1 MTNPVLEIPID
12 TEKDNLFFV
21 YFLYNSLGDVLY
33 IGKTINLR
41 ARMRQHFVAELMK
54 IEPWREAVDRNR
66 IVTVKCNNACDMDLY
81 ETYFINKYKPIYN
94 KDKIFNSVPSFEF
107 PYVEPVT
114 YSFKLKVI
122 VGNGSFKDNCIR
134 YAENEQDREILATKF
149 PLIKQA
155 YDKLGV
161 ARIKSLGY
169 LQDRLIEELHF
180 KDIKTQELLK
190 IDIQK
195 TLIKGQV
202 YRLSELKDLMNNL
215 YGKYD
220 INKKGKA
227 IDVGNYVSI
236 KIKSLRE
243 GRTTIKVV
251 EIL

>member
-1 MTNPVLEIPID
+1 MTNHILEIPMD
-12 TEKDNLFFV
+12 AENDNLFFV
-21 YFLYNSLGDVLY
+21 YFLYNSLGDILY

-41 ARMRQHFVAELMK
+41 ARMRQHFVAELVK
-54 IEPWREAVDRNR
+54 VEPWRGAVDRNR
-66 IVTVKCNNACDMDLY
+66 IVTVKCSNACDMDLY

-94 KDKIFNSVPSFEF
+94 KDKIFNSVPSFDF
-107 PYVEPVT
+107 PHIEPVT

-122 VGNGSFKDNCIR
+122 VGDGSFKDNCIR
-134 YAENEQDREILATKF
+134 YAENEEDREILATKF

-155 YDKLGV
+155 YDELGI
-161 ARIKSLGY
+161 ARIKSLAY

-190 IDIQK
+190 IDIENS
-195 TLIKGQV
+195 LVRGQI

-215 YGKYD
+215 YVKYN

-227 IDVGNYVSI
+227 VDVGNYVSI
-236 KIKSLRE
+236 KYKSVRE
-243 GRTTIKVV
+243 GKTTIKAA